1 MNLKEI
7 IFPYFPQ
14 KSQGPQAADAVITDA
29 ERQLLSQGGIFIA
42 FFMLLST
49 QRAVWFKWLR
59 NDI

>member
-7 IFPYFPQ
+7 MFPYFPQ

-49 QRAVWFKWLR
+49 QRAVWFK
-59 NDI
+59 